1 MSIISNAITASLETE
16 PIERQSGAPVSSA
29 LWERQHSAF
38 LRVRPLLSQSCKP
51 TQALSNAFSSSGA
64 HLAIAEW
71 AGAKQRQYQTPDP
84 PDSQYA
90 DWDHLTKR
98 HDICR
103 TPITKTIIQGETK

>member
-1 MSIISNAITASLETE
+1 MSFTCNPMTAHPELE

-29 LWERQHSAF
+29 ARERQHSAF
-38 LRVRPLLSQSCKP
+38 LRVRPLLSPCSKP
-51 TQALSNAFSSSGA
+51 TQALSNAFSSSGV
-64 HLAIAEW
+64 HLAIAGW